1 MLWQDMVPCTEHRA
15 VADKLEALQVEQDE
29 STKQVSALQNQF
41 SVAEAQLQTAAAEAA
56 EMRSTLSEMVSQS
69 ELVTAKAECESLRVQ
84 ACESTRMA
92 EELERR
98 LSSELKATRYLCF
111 ACLKRIWQLV

>member
-29 STKQVSALQNQF
+29 STKQISALQSQF
-41 SVAEAQLQTAAAEAA
+41 SVAEAQLQKAAEEAA
-56 EMRSTLSEMVSQS
+56 EMRSALSEMASPS
-69 ELVTAKAECESLRVQ
+69 ELVTAMEECEALRAQ
-84 ACESTRMA
+84 ACESTRVA

-98 LSSELKATRYLCF
+98 LSSELEAARYFCL
-111 ACLKRIWQLV
+111 ACLDWIGPLV